1 MANLNEELNK
11 RVYLSDI
18 KDMFNLKQV
27 TGDAEALNRW
37 VIAPDVN
44 RPGLE
49 LAGYED
55 DTELKRIV
63 IIGNKEQGYISNLD
77 YETQKQRFGFLTDS
91 YTPCIIVTAGREVPK
106 ALIEVATEK
115 NFPVFEYSD
124 KTYLLVTNLTSY
136 LSEKLAHVEWEHGEM
151 INIYGT
157 GVMVTGSSGLGKSE
171 LALDLIK
178 RGHVLV
184 ADDIVEY
191 SRIHNEIY
199 CEAPDNLKK
208 MLEVR
213 GLGVLDVTLM
223 FGAQCFLEKC
233 KLDFVIKLVTK
244 EEYKV
249 SNNDRL
255 SPTEKTMSFFG
266 MEKTL
271 LEIPVTEG
279 KNMAPII
286 EAAVIS
292 YILKNRGIDSNEQ
305 FKERIRESIV
315 EKNGDDK

>member
-305 FKERIRESIV
+305 FKERIRESII